1 MTLHRRRDSQQ
12 IFDEN
17 SLAWLLIAKT
27 EELRVRVQETV
38 GTINERMRLLLDKD
52 ESRID
57 ESVGRSD

>member
-12 IFDEN
+12 IIDED

-38 GTINERMRLLLDKD
+38 GAINERMRLLLDKD

-57 ESVGRSD
+57 ESVDR